1 MYILK
6 IYLGNI
12 AGDGPIL
19 RDLTVNFGIIEP
31 LLALANDTNQTNSF
45 MRNVTWTISN
55 LCRNKNPSPSFDVV
69 RALLPNLHQ
78 LTQHGDAE
86 VLGKFGDLKI
96 TVWGVVAIN
105 LQKSP
110 EVHIR
115 GRGKRPFVHTKVR
128 R

>member
-19 RDLTVNFGIIEP
+19 RDLTVSFGIIEP
-31 LLALANDTNQTNSF
+31 LLALANDANQTNSF

-55 LCRNKNPSPSFDVV
+55 LCRNKNPSPSFEVV

-86 VLGKFGDLKI
+86 VLGKLGFIKGQDY
-96 TVWGVVAIN
+96 
-105 LQKSP
+105 
-110 EVHIR
+110 R
-115 GRGKRPFVHTKVR
+115 GEGSFFILPIYPNYKFD
-128 R
+128 

>member
-1 MYILK
+1 MISSS
-6 IYLGNI
+6 
-12 AGDGPIL
+12 PIL
-19 RDLTVNFGIIEP
+19 GLILHLFQQHFHPRESVLDFQGLRHQY
-31 LLALANDTNQTNSF
+31 LLLH
-45 MRNVTWTISN
+45 
-55 LCRNKNPSPSFDVV
+55 
-69 RALLPNLHQ
+69 LHQ